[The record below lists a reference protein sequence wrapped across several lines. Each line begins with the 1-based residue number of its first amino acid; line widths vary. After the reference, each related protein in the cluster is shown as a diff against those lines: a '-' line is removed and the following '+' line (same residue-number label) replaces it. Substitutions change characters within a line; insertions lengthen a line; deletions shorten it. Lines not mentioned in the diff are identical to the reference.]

1 MNQWRASFR
10 CLTFVGTTFLLAA
23 CASEKAQISPEVTSG
38 LTQVRAQAVQIK
50 QQLSRTTDSAR
61 TLSKSSASELPVALD
76 AVSANLDSLDS
87 TLGVTRQ
94 TVRSVQEQVAT
105 YFFNWD
111 KQTRAMSDE
120 MQKASQK
127 RQAEAAASFESLR
140 SSIGDV
146 RAGLSQYMS
155 DMSEIVAY
163 LRTDQTPAGV
173 HAVSSRLSETIAG
186 EPPIQRNLDAVIS
199 KIDAIQSAK

>member
-1 MNQWRASFR
+1 MNPWRSSFR
-10 CLTFVGTTFLLAA
+10 CLGLGTAVLLAA
-23 CASEKAQISPEVTSG
+23 CASQKAQISPEVASG

-50 QQLSRTTDSAR
+50 QQLSRTTESAR
-61 TLSKSSASELPVALD
+61 TLSKSSGSELPSSLD

-94 TVRSVQEQVAT
+94 AVRSVQDQVAA

-140 SSIGDV
+140 ASIGDV
-146 RAGLSQYMS
+146 RSGLSQYMS
-155 DMSEIVAY
+155 EMSEIVAY
-163 LRTDQTPAGV
+163 LRTDLTPAGL
-173 HAVSSRLSETIAG
+173 HAVSSRLSDTMAG
-186 EPPIQRNLDAVIS
+186 EPAIQRNLDAVIS
-199 KIDAIQSAK
+199 KIDAIQNTKN